1 MMLSIPWHYS
11 TGLFQQALNK
21 ANAIL
26 STHFVDKETQDQRGE
41 LTGLRSHS
49 GIGTQSIQLFKSLP
63 VPDPMQ
69 KEPSLALLP
78 QPPGLPP
85 SLPFHLILHNLSLWL
100 GLLTAIMA
108 ASVCIY

>member
-1 MMLSIPWHYS
+1 MLSIPWHYS

-69 KEPSLALLP
+69 KEPSLELLP

-85 SLPFHLILHNLSLWL
+85 HSGPSHSHAVSDWRGNLLAFGTSAL
-100 GLLTAIMA
+100 
-108 ASVCIY
+108 